1 MGKNIGTICH
11 CGMMA
16 SRRYMPYC
24 SEYCGAYKEGN
35 YSKTPAGHFPAI
47 PISCD
52 LCEKVTDWRKH
63 DEKARRFCCHGCKKK
78 VLSSSIRRPLMNY
91 YLLSNLKRNG
101 GWISAQGMISLME
114 ANGMTGTSARWSNL
128 MARWVRLGVVE
139 KWQERSETPTYRF
152 RSNIKKPVGKII
164 IDKGA

>member
-35 YSKTPAGHFPAI
+35 YSKTSTGHFPAI

-52 LCEKVTDWRKH
+52 FCEKVTDWRKN
-63 DEKARRFCCHGCKKK
+63 DDKARRFCSHDCRKE

-101 GWISAQGMISLME
+101 GWISAHGMVPLME
-114 ANGMTGTSARWSNL
+114 LNGMVGTTARWSNL
-128 MARWVRLGVVE
+128 MARWVRLGIVE
-139 KWQERSETPTYRF
+139 KRQERSESPTYRF
-152 RSNIKKPVGKII
+152 RGNIKTPVGKII
-164 IDKGA
+164 KNKGA